1 MPGKQFYLSKH
12 HLTLKYEVL
21 GVEVHFIV
29 TSQMY
34 CFRIIVSSHLGK
46 DPLVLP
52 EPKGIA
58 KKVSSESILQCT

>member
-29 TSQMY
+29 ISQKY
-34 CFRIIVSSHLGK
+34 YFHIIVSSHLGK

-58 KKVSSESILQCT
+58 KKVSSENIFQCT